1 MRDEFINSISN
12 ILRKNKIKNVLV
24 DMVDFPG
31 YSYHSGIVFSI
42 FQPKTG
48 VPLINGGQYKTPFS
62 KANKKER
69 KGMGFDIDLISILK
83 LQSK

>member
-1 MRDEFINSISN
+1 MSASIRPTLNPISA
-12 ILRKNKIKNVLV
+12 ICAAILV